1 MNRLRSVEVEPL
13 SDQRWTKIEDAVFS
27 RLEVGGNQAV
37 LPPESRRPSLRT
49 WGLIAAALAALAVVA
64 FVIGGLP
71 GGTVMDAPSRIA
83 TGTSASHL
91 TLPGL
96 SLDVEPQSTVVVQA
110 ETARGTLIVLDRGTI
125 VCEVAP
131 RSSEAPLIVQ
141 AGATRVRVVGTRFS
155 VTRVGESARVNVQ
168 RGAVEVTSRGETWR
182 VSAGE
187 EWPRSADPH
196 AVQGAGANTEKP
208 AGPGSAAPDLPR
220 TTPEQPE
227 STLENVDSERVA
239 TTGGRRA
246 GSRPRPER
254 DESGSSVAQP
264 DPVAPVDAVESE
276 SVEPEAARNRQPSRQ
291 ALFEEATALER
302 SDPARASELYRS
314 LESRADSWAQNALY
328 ARGRLAAS
336 RGNAGEAR
344 RLLQQYLQ
352 RFPNGSNAED
362 ARAVLRR
369 LR

>member
-13 SDQRWTKIEDAVFS
+13 SDQRWAKIEDAVFS
-27 RLEVGGNQAV
+27 RLELGGNQAI
-37 LPPESRRPSLRT
+37 LRPESRRPSLRT
-49 WGLIAAALAALAVVA
+49 WGLIAAALAALAVLA
-64 FVIGGLP
+64 FVIGGLS
-71 GGTVMDAPSRIA
+71 GSTVMDAPSRIA

-155 VTRVGESARVNVQ
+155 VTRLGESARVNVQ
-168 RGAVEVTSRGETWR
+168 RGAVEVTWRGETWR

-187 EWPRSADPH
+187 EWPRSAD
-196 AVQGAGANTEKP
+196 ARAIDDRGASTENP
-208 AGPGSAAPDLPR
+208 AAPGSAAPNLPE
-220 TTPEQPE
+220 TTREQQE
-227 STLENVDSERVA
+227 ATRDKVDSERA
-239 TTGGRRA
+239 AATGGRRA
-246 GSRPRPER
+246 GTRPRPDL
-254 DESGSSVAQP
+254 DEKGV
-264 DPVAPVDAVESE
+264 PVDRVESE
-276 SVEPEAARNRQPSRQ
+276 VAEAEQAPRPEPSRQ
-291 ALFEEATALER
+291 ALFEQATALER
-302 SDPARASELYRS
+302 SNPARASELYRS

-344 RLLQQYLQ
+344 RVLEQYLR